1 MLNDFIHL
9 IEFIK
14 GTPLALPV
22 FFVMFVAAC
31 HVAPVSLFPVAG
43 GVLFG
48 FKGGLLIN
56 MAAILVGATGPF
68 FISRWLGQHRFN
80 RIFSRWHNRDMAA
93 LLRNPSPWG
102 LVVIRLVGLPPFV
115 VTNYLVGLSHMRY
128 RQFLWSTAV
137 GVLPS
142 LLVITLSSDSLWKIL
157 TEAGMGGFRQAM
169 MKHGL
174 PLLLGG
180 GFMASLMAAGLLMNR
195 RARKKSASKTE
206 NQIGS

>member
-48 FKGGLLIN
+48 FKAGLVIN
-56 MAAILVGATGPF
+56 LVAILVGATGPF
-68 FISRWLGQHRFN
+68 FVSRWLGQHRFN

-93 LLRNPSPWG
+93 LLRNPSPWS

-115 VTNYLVGLSHMRY
+115 VTNYLAGLSHIRY
-128 RQFLWSTAV
+128 RSYVWATAL

-142 LLVITLSSDSLWKIL
+142 ITVITLASESLWKIL
-157 TEAGMGGFRQAM
+157 SEAGMGGFRQALTR
-169 MKHGL
+169 HGL

-180 GFMASLMAAGLLMNR
+180 GFMAMLMVAGIVMNR
-195 RARKKSASKTE
+195 RGQKKTLPK
-206 NQIGS
+206 

>member
-1 MLNDFIHL
+1 
-9 IEFIK
+9 
-14 GTPLALPV
+14 
-22 FFVMFVAAC
+22 MFVAAC

>member
-48 FKGGLLIN
+48 FKAGLLIN

-68 FISRWLGQHRFN
+68 YISRWLGQHRFN

-157 TEAGMGGFRQAM
+157 TEAGLGGFRQALA
-169 MKHGL
+169 KHGL

-180 GFMASLMAAGLLMNR
+180 GFMAALMATGIVMNR
-195 RARKKSASKTE
+195 RGKKKVSKTE